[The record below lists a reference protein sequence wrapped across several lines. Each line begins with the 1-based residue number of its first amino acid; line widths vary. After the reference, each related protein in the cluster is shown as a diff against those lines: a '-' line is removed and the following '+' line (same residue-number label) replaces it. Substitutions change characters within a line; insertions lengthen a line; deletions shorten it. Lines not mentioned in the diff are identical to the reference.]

1 MNLALNDVSKCKTAI
16 RMHFVFQ
23 SQQVRNYY
31 MFGDVL
37 IQNVFLKWLYGLS

>member
-1 MNLALNDVSKCKTAI
+1 MNLTLNDVSKCKTAI

-37 IQNVFLKWLYGLS
+37 IQNHFLRGYMG

>member
-37 IQNVFLKWLYGLS
+37 IQNHFLRGYMG

>member
-16 RMHFVFQ
+16 RRHFVFQ

-37 IQNVFLKWLYGLS
+37 IQNHFLRGYMG

>member
-1 MNLALNDVSKCKTAI
+1 MNLTLNDVSKCKTAI

-23 SQQVRNYY
+23 SQQVRNHY

-37 IQNVFLKWLYGLS
+37 IQNFFLRGYMG

>member
-1 MNLALNDVSKCKTAI
+1 MNSTLNDVSKCKTAI
-16 RMHFVFQ
+16 RMYFVFQ

-37 IQNVFLKWLYGLS
+37 IQNHFLRGYMG

>member
-1 MNLALNDVSKCKTAI
+1 MNLTFIDVSKCKTAI
-16 RMHFVFQ
+16 GRHFVFQ

-37 IQNVFLKWLYGLS
+37 MQNHFLRGYMG